1 MPYPPLK
8 NPNTTSGQVF
18 KEFLD
23 DFKKESGISDEE
35 LQNDLKDPEVFK
47 TLMSDFLT
55 GNLGA
60 KRAPGGTKYS
70 LASGKTGQVTAG
82 EPEWIK
88 GPGGVATINPEKS
101 KIPGFVN
108 NLVAAG
114 TGLALGGPGG
124 AALNV
129 GLQSTLGKDQSSG
142 TGEALA
148 DNVVGGITSKFGGGA
163 ISKIPGLNRIPT
175 IAKGALTGGAVGATN
190 AAVQN
195 ANPDLLPYAKIGEDV
210 QYDPQ
215 TGKPITIPRDVK
227 KDALTGAAIGGTL
240 GLPGAFAGKIS
251 GMRDSRITAKNTIDS
266 SVPQNL
272 PIPVNKARWNSVNQ
286 DVLDPTQKLFLA
298 KAYAEKPSEVMQAMV
313 EPMFKA
319 ERFKELPKI
328 TEGFKDQLGILEKLI
343 PQPEQNLYPRVKK
356 SLLEG
361 LSARETP
368 GSLGMENADS
378 FREVFHNLGKETTEK
393 LFGKGTYKELMTVL
407 NSASRSM
414 KSTDMSKYAVD
425 NANGLLGGVKKIVAD
440 KLYDPK
446 MFQDSAGAA
455 KSELLSAL
463 QTGLGGGL
471 GALKPG
477 GLSPLSGAGLAG
489 VAAEGTNLLSH
500 RLPDN
505 LANKLN
511 RMSPGERKKVIEEL
525 LKYGQQPYSPLTTQ
539 LAAGNGNE

>member
-1 MPYPPLK
+1 MPDKGFARFLK
-8 NPNTTSGQVF
+8 DATGM
-18 KEFLD
+18 D
-23 DFKKESGISDEE
+23 DLEIQEM
-35 LQNDLKDPEVFK
+35 LKDPENLKDALNKYTSV
-47 TLMSDFLT
+47 LMGVARPDIKAFPQELKSQIDKH
-55 GNLGA
+55 LGRQVDTSA
-60 KRAPGGTKYS
+60 SGGGTEFGGRPAFYNKE
-70 LASGKTGQVTAG
+70 LQEDPLPRMANAGVDAASGYA
-82 EPEWIK
+82 
-88 GPGGVATINPEKS
+88 
-101 KIPGFVN
+101 F
-108 NLVAAG
+108 
-114 TGLALGGPGG
+114 GGPVG
-124 AALNV
+124 AAVNV
-129 GLQSTLGKDQSSG
+129 GLGATLGRNRNSG

-148 DNVVGGITSKFGGGA
+148 DNVVGGITSKFGGGV
-163 ISKIPGLNRIPT
+163 ISKIPGLNRIPN
-175 IAKGALTGGAVGATN
+175 IAKGALTGGVVGATN

-195 ANPDLLPYAKIGEDV
+195 ANPDLLPYAKIGDDV

-227 KDALTGAAIGGTL
+227 KDALTGAAIGGAL
-240 GLPGAFAGKIS
+240 SLPGAFAGKVS
-251 GMRDSRITAKNTIDS
+251 AMRDNRIAAKNAIDS
-266 SVPQNL
+266 SIPATI
-272 PIPVNKARWNSVNQ
+272 PIPVNKARWNPVNQ
-286 DVLDPTQKLFLA
+286 DVLDPKQKLFLA

-328 TEGFKDQLGILEKLI
+328 TEGFKSQLGILEKLI

-393 LFGKGTYKELMTVL
+393 LFGKGTYKELITVL

-425 NANGLLGGVKKIVAD
+425 NSNGLLGGVKKLVAD

-446 MFQDSAGAA
+446 MFDDSAGAA

-489 VAAEGTNLLSH
+489 VAAEGGNLLSH

-505 LANKLN
+505 IANKLN
-511 RMSPGERKKVIEEL
+511 RMSPQDRKKAIAEIL

-539 LAAGNGNE
+539 LSAGNGNE